1 MGYTFE
7 LRDDEVICHCCQQIR
22 KVDQVTDCN
31 VCGKEV
37 CKDNVDCMTHNHL
50 DTQANV
56 CGDCLKN
63 ISKMMH
69 YYAAELVKAEEI
81 KAAKV
86 LLLTLGNRRAEY
98 DNMTLDEYEIEK
110 RMII

>member
-31 VCGKEV
+31 VCGHLV
-37 CKDNVDCMTHNHL
+37 CKTKGEGGNYASNDCITINHL
-50 DTQANV
+50 LTQANV
-56 CGDCLKN
+56 CTDCLLN
-63 ISKMMH
+63 HEKMMH

-81 KAAKV
+81 RTAKD
-86 LLLTLGNRRAEY
+86 LKIRRLETVGV
-98 DNMTLDEYEIEK
+98 NL
-110 RMII
+110 